1 MKRDLKNSVKSY
13 VESKQLSEEQLNSLL
28 GMVNAQKGTT
38 PKPGWKTLR
47 MVAVLAS
54 ILIAAGLLW
63 NVGFKQSSEI
73 SILIA
78 EEVVRNHLKMK
89 PLEVSSHSMDDMRA
103 YFTEL
108 DFALRGSSLIT
119 SRNLQLLGGRYCSIQ
134 GVSAAQLRLQ
144 DQKTGVLETLY
155 EAPYSS
161 DLFKELPNLQ
171 EGQTPKRHYINGIG
185 VDIWVDKG
193 ILFARTFS
201 DDT

>member
-13 VESKQLSEEQLNSLL
+13 VESKQLSEEQLDNLL
-28 GMVNAQKGTT
+28 SMVNAQKEAA
-38 PKPGWKTLR
+38 PKRSRSMLR
-47 MVAVLAS
+47 MVAVVGS

-63 NVGFKQSSEI
+63 NVGFKQSPDV

-78 EEVVRNHLKMK
+78 EEVVHNHLKMK
-89 PLEVSSHSMDDMRA
+89 PLEVTSHSLHDMRA
-103 YFTEL
+103 YFNKL

-119 SRNLQLLGGRYCSIQ
+119 SGNLKLLGGRYCSIQ
-134 GVSAAQLRLQ
+134 GITAAQLRMQ
-144 DQKTGVLETLY
+144 DQETGELETLY
-155 EAPYSS
+155 EAPYNS

-171 EGQTPKRHYINGIG
+171 EGQAPKRHYINGIG

>member
-13 VESKQLSEEQLNSLL
+13 VESKQLNEEQLDSLVN
-28 GMVNAQKGTT
+28 MVNAQKEIE
-38 PKPGWKTLR
+38 PKQSRPMLR
-47 MVAVLAS
+47 VAAVMAS

-63 NVGFKQSSEI
+63 NVGFKQQPEV

-78 EEVVRNHLKMK
+78 EEVVHNHLKMK
-89 PLEVSSHSMDDMRA
+89 PLEVSSHSLQDMRT
-103 YFTEL
+103 YFNKL

-119 SRNLQLLGGRYCSIQ
+119 SGDLQLLGGRYCSIQ
-134 GVSAAQLRLQ
+134 GVTAAQLRLQ
-144 DQKTGVLETLY
+144 DRETGELETLY
-155 EAPYSS
+155 EAPYDN
-161 DLFKELPNLQ
+161 DLFQELPDLQ
-171 EGQTPKRHYINGIG
+171 KGQTPKRHYINGIG